1 MTRTILTRLLAGL
14 TLVAAT
20 GVATL
25 TGATPA
31 QAAWC
36 GVIEGDV
43 VVDPPVLSASGYY
56 TCSNGADGSAYYRFE
71 RLNYDSTWITVG
83 TPGYHASYT
92 CVGSADNAYRI
103 WQRTP
108 SGWWVGGVYHIAC
121 G

>member
-1 MTRTILTRLLAGL
+1 MNRTAVARMFAGL

-31 QAAWC
+31 HAAWC
-36 GVIEGDV
+36 GVTEGEV
-43 VVDPPVLSASGYY
+43 VVDPPVLSAWGYY
-56 TCSNGADGSAYYRFE
+56 TCSTGAEGSAYYRIE
-71 RLNYDSTWITVG
+71 RLNYDSTWVTVG
-83 TPGYHASYT
+83 SGYHAVYA
-92 CVGSADNAYRI
+92 CVGSAANAYRF

-108 SGWWVGGVYHIAC
+108 AGWWVGGVYHRAC